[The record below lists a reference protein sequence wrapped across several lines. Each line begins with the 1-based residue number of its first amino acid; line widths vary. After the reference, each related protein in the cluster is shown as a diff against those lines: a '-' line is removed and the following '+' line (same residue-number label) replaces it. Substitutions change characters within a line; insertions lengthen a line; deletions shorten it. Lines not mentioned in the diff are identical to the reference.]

1 VIRFA
6 QAGKTYRSL
15 VRRREITAL
24 AGLDLEIARGE
35 VVGIAGPNGA
45 GKSTLISLLL
55 GFLAPSEG
63 SVTLEGLAPRRYV
76 ERHGVG
82 YLTELVN
89 LPGQWRVQDALHRLA
104 ILAGVP
110 AAARRGRVADTMARL
125 GIEEHATKKIKQL
138 SKGNLQRV
146 GLGQALLGEFDLVVL
161 DEPTHGLDPVW
172 TARFRD
178 IVVELRRPDRAI
190 LIASHNLDELEM
202 LADRV
207 AILDHGRLQRVV
219 GHATEASDASVSW
232 RLVLE
237 GDDDIGAAMPGAVP
251 IAGRPGSWRVLAPR
265 AAMSRQLAAL
275 LQSGAVL
282 VECVPEQGRLASAF
296 REAVRQ

>member
-1 VIRFA
+1 
-6 QAGKTYRSL
+6 
-15 VRRREITAL
+15 
-24 AGLDLEIARGE
+24 
-35 VVGIAGPNGA
+35 
-45 GKSTLISLLL
+45 
-55 GFLAPSEG
+55 
-63 SVTLEGLAPRRYV
+63 
-76 ERHGVG
+76 
-82 YLTELVN
+82 
-89 LPGQWRVQDALHRLA
+89 
-104 ILAGVP
+104 
-110 AAARRGRVADTMARL
+110 L

-178 IVVELRRPDRAI
+178 IVVEVRRPDRAI
-190 LIASHNLDELEM
+190 LSASHNLDELEM

-296 REAVRQ
+296 REA